1 VEAFFALEVTCL
13 PLLGLEGVA
22 IFSIVRE
29 GLLEAR
35 IPED

>member
-22 IFSIVRE
+22 IFSIVS
-29 GLLEAR
+29 GVLLEAR
-35 IPED
+35 IPGD